1 SGDEHN
7 ATWVT
12 GNPAH
17 TGVWAEEHSIAS
29 LYQAMRDRSMYTTFD
44 VDASLQMDANGV
56 QMGSILSSDTSQL
69 ELNVELEDAGEDEAF
84 ETVVVY
90 TNGGDVAHEFTPEG
104 GNQISLDATLEV
116 ADGDY
121 YWLKATQADGDEIIS
136 SPVWIGEATRGADYA
151 PELEVAETAASATY
165 GERIELPAVEATDD
179 SGAEPTI
186 ETTVYDAAGEVELR
200 DDGFDISSYSD
211 HLIVTHATDGEG
223 NTAADIKRI
232 EISQDQLDPDGV
244 FQYFGSTATV
254 GETGDQTGVSVNTD
268 VQITET
274 WAQALPVGSSD
285 WSDAITV

>member
-1 SGDEHN
+1 FPPPASPPSALSPPSLHDALPIFKALDAGWHLAPVWSGDEHN

-17 TGVWAEEHSIAS
+17 TGVWAEEHSIDS

-136 SPVWIGEATRGADYA
+136 SPV
-151 PELEVAETAASATY
+151 
-165 GERIELPAVEATDD
+165 
-179 SGAEPTI
+179 
-186 ETTVYDAAGEVELR
+186 
-200 DDGFDISSYSD
+200 
-211 HLIVTHATDGEG
+211 
-223 NTAADIKRI
+223 
-232 EISQDQLDPDGV
+232 
-244 FQYFGSTATV
+244 
-254 GETGDQTGVSVNTD
+254 
-268 VQITET
+268 
-274 WAQALPVGSSD
+274 
-285 WSDAITV
+285 